1 VTSTGDPTD
10 ATGRTA
16 QPGTLERMSH
26 LFVRT
31 LREDPADAEVPSHR
45 LLVRGGYVRRVASG
59 LWSWLPLGMA
69 VLHKV
74 ERVVREEMAAI
85 GAQEVHFPALLP
97 REPYEVSGR
106 WSDYGAELFRLTDR
120 RDAQLLLGP
129 THEEFFTLLVKDIYT
144 SWKDL
149 PAILFQIQA
158 KYRDEPRPRSG
169 ILRSRE
175 FLMKDSYSFDL
186 DAAGLQAAY
195 DAHRAAYQRIF
206 TRLGLDYRIVR
217 AHSGAMGGSASEE
230 FLAPAAVGED
240 TFVYADGGDYA
251 ANVEAADRRVDTP
264 VDPTVGPAELVATP
278 GAATIESVCA
288 LLGVDPRTSLKSMV
302 YAVDGA
308 PVVVLV
314 RGDREVLADRLAD
327 ALAPAVVE
335 LADEGVFALHPALV
349 KGYIGPQGLQEQGI
363 RVFADV
369 DVVPGS
375 AWVVGGNAVD
385 THLVRAVAGRDFTV
399 DDTVDC
405 ATVVG
410 GDLDPLDGL
419 PLRVGR
425 GIELGHI
432 FQLGQKYAA
441 ALGLEVAGPD
451 GRPVTVT
458 MGSYGVG
465 VSRAVAAVVEQNH
478 DDRGISWP
486 RGLAPYDV
494 HVLAVGKAGQVEAAE
509 ALCAELCA
517 HGFDVLLDDRGLSA
531 GVAFKDAEL
540 IGMPTVLVVGKGLA
554 AGLVEVKDRR
564 TGERE
569 DVGLDAAAVARLLRQ
584 R

>member
-1 VTSTGDPTD
+1 
-10 ATGRTA
+10 
-16 QPGTLERMSH
+16 MSH
-26 LFVRT
+26 LFLRT

-69 VLHKV
+69 VLRKV
-74 ERVVREEMAAI
+74 EQIVHTEMRAI

-97 REPYEVSGR
+97 REPYEISGR
-106 WSDYGAELFRLTDR
+106 WTDYGPELFRLTDR
-120 RDAQLLLGP
+120 RDAQMLLGP
-129 THEEFFTLLVKDIYT
+129 THEEFFTLMVKDLYT

-149 PAILFQIQA
+149 PAILYQVQT

-186 DAAGLQAAY
+186 DAAALQAAY
-195 DAHRAAYQRIF
+195 DAHRGAYERVF
-206 TRLGLDYRIVR
+206 TRLGLDFRVVR

-230 FLAPAAVGED
+230 FLAPAEVGED
-240 TFVYADGGDYA
+240 TFVYTDEGSYA
-251 ANVEAADRRVDTP
+251 ANVEAAHHRVDTP
-264 VDPTVGPAELVATP
+264 VPAEVAPAELVPTP

-288 LLGVDPRTSLKSMV
+288 MLGADPRASLKSMV
-302 YAVDGA
+302 YAVEGA

-314 RGDREVLADRLAD
+314 RGDREVLTDRLAA
-327 ALAPAVVE
+327 ALAPATVE
-335 LADEGVFALHPALV
+335 LAAEGVFALHPALV

-363 RVFADV
+363 RVLADV

-375 AWVVGGNAVD
+375 AWIVGGNAAD

-399 DDTVDC
+399 DQVLDC
-405 ATVVG
+405 ATVVA
-410 GDLDPLDGL
+410 GDLDPDEGC
-419 PLRVGR
+419 PLQVGR

-458 MGSYGVG
+458 MGSYGIG

-478 DDRGISWP
+478 DDRGIVWP
-486 RGLAPYDV
+486 AELAPYDV
-494 HVLAVGKAGQVEAAE
+494 HVVAVGRAGQLEAAE
-509 ALCAELCA
+509 ALCVELA
-517 HGFDVLLDDRGLSA
+517 AAGFDVLLDDRGLSA
-531 GVAFKDAEL
+531 GVAFTDAEL
-540 IGMPTVLVVGKGLA
+540 LGMPTMLVVGKGLA
-554 AGLVEVKDRR
+554 GGVVEVKDRR
-564 TGERE
+564 SGERE
-569 DVGLDAAAVARLLRQ
+569 DVLVGAVVARLAQGSR
-584 R
+584 